1 VNRDQHSVT
10 VPVTLEDVAAQDASL
25 GAQCPLCAA
34 ERDAYCVNPITG
46 RHLPGQVS
54 HFQRIKAA
62 RTQET
67 T

>member
-1 VNRDQHSVT
+1 VNRHQEA
-10 VPVTLEDVAAQDASL
+10 VPSTLEDIAAQDASL
-25 GAQCPLCAA
+25 RAQCPLCGAA
-34 ERDAYCVNPITG
+34 QDAYCVNPITG
-46 RHLPGQVS
+46 RHLPGEVS